1 MVYSQGHSS
10 LTSSTD
16 LIESLTTS
24 DTFTTMT
31 EQKTD
36 NWLMLNA
43 IECWLHYFPDHQW
56 VPQYITLRDALK
68 ELVDKENQ
76 PIEEVEK
83 KDLISSRQTKTK
95 STITDK

>member
-1 MVYSQGHSS
+1 
-10 LTSSTD
+10 
-16 LIESLTTS
+16 
-24 DTFTTMT
+24 MT

-68 ELVDKENQ
+68 ELVEKENQ

-95 STITDK
+95 PTTTDK